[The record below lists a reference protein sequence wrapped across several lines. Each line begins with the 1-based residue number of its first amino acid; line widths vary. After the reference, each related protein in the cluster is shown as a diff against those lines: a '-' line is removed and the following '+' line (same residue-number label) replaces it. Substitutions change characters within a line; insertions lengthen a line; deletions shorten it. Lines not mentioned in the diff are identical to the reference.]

1 MSSTLIVGIDVSS
14 QSNSIFFMD
23 SEGNH
28 LLKKAFFVNNDTEGA
43 DTIIAEAIS
52 CAQKINATSIKFG
65 MESTSHYSWHLQ
77 QYLYN
82 SSELLGFETL
92 VYLLNPATVR
102 GMKKVFPY
110 TQKTDTIDARMIA
123 ETVRFGNVKP
133 SPKPDFRFA
142 ALQRLTRYR
151 FSLVHTI
158 INEKNRASNLIYLKF
173 SSYSEDCPFSNVFG
187 KASTALIEKYTPDQ
201 IARLSSEELVEFI
214 VSNGNN
220 RLKDPNEI
228 VAGLKKAANRAY
240 RLHPALD
247 DTIGLSLSMTLENI
261 RFLEKQL
268 DKLDKEIESHLKA
281 FRHTLTTIPGIG
293 PVISAGLV
301 AEIGDVSRF
310 DNEAAL
316 AKYAGLVWNKYQS
329 GNFCGEETSLAK
341 CGNQYLRYY
350 LVEAANFVRMHSDEF
365 GAYYAKKY
373 SEVNKHQHKR
383 ALVLTARKF
392 LRLVFAM
399 LSKGQIYREGGNV
412 V

>member
-28 LLKKAFFVNNDTEGA
+28 LIKKAFFVNNDTVGA

-82 SSELLGFETL
+82 SSELLGFDTL

-102 GMKKVFPY
+102 GIKKVFPY

-220 RLKDPNEI
+220 RLKDPNVI

-240 RLHPALD
+240 RLHPVLD
-247 DTIGLSLSMTLENI
+247 DSIGLSLSMTLENI

-281 FRHTLTTIPGIG
+281 FRQTLTTIPGIG

-301 AEIGDVSRF
+301 AEIGDISRF

-350 LVEAANFVRMHSDEF
+350 LVEAANFVRMHSNEF
-365 GAYYAKKY
+365 GAYYNKKY
-373 SEVNKHQHKR
+373 GEVNKHQHKR
-383 ALVLTARKF
+383 ALVLTARKL
-392 LRLVFAM
+392 LRLIFAM

-412 V
+412 

>member
-14 QSNSIFFMD
+14 QSNSVFFMD
-23 SEGNH
+23 SEGTC
-28 LLKKAFFVNNDTEGA
+28 LLKKAFFVPNDTTGA
-43 DTIIAEAIS
+43 DIIIADAIS
-52 CAQKINATSIKFG
+52 CARNINASCIKFG

-82 SSELLGFETL
+82 SSELMPFHTE
-92 VYLLNPATVR
+92 VYLMNPACVK
-102 GMKKVFPY
+102 GMKKLYPH
-110 TQKTDTIDARMIA
+110 TQKTDTIDAMMIA
-123 ETVRFGNVKP
+123 QTVRFGNVRP
-133 SPKPDFRFA
+133 SPKPDFRFV

-151 FSLVHTI
+151 FSLVHTL

-173 SSYSEDCPFSNVFG
+173 SSYKSDCPFSNVFG

-201 IARLSSEELVEFI
+201 IAKLSSEELVEFI
-214 VSNGNN
+214 VSQGNN
-220 RLKDPNEI
+220 RLKDPKEI
-228 VAGLKKAANRAY
+228 VNGLKKAANRAY
-240 RLHPALD
+240 RLHPTLD
-247 DTIGLSLSMTLENI
+247 DSVGLSLTMTLENI

-268 DKLDKEIESHLKA
+268 DKLDKEIKNHLKA
-281 FRHTLTTIPGIG
+281 FSHTLTTISGIG
-293 PVISAGLV
+293 PVIAAGLV
-301 AEIGDVSRF
+301 AEIGDISRF
-310 DNEAAL
+310 KNEAAL

-350 LVEAANFVRMHSDEF
+350 LVEAANSVRMHSSEF
-365 GAYYAKKY
+365 SAYYAKKY
-373 SEVNKHQHKR
+373 GEVTKHQHKR

-399 LSKGQIYREGGNV
+399 LSKGQIYHERGNV